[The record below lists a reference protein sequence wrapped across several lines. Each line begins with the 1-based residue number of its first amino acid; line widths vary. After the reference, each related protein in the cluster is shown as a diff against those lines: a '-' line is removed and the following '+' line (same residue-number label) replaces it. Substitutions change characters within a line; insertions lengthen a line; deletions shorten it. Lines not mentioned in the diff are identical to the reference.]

1 MKYLEEE
8 TSGLFF
14 VFIAMVFKEFG
25 CFRVFPLG
33 EHVCRIGANE
43 VDCVDDARDW
53 ELVRAE
59 YRELNGCD
67 ALVQALIPCRV
78 GGGAPLLQEVAL
90 AQGVHELATE
100 ELRFESALDNEELGV
115 NLHEVLPDVFGV
127 AEVLNGVK
135 VGEHCVCEVSE
146 LLRVG
151 PLVSCREHGEDDRES
166 VVAQL
171 LKPCKQ
177 SVNTLLGCRNYVLI
191 VDYSESVRGEDKVEL
206 RHGVKHGISCD
217 SHATVMQE
225 QRRVV
230 FCVYLFQ
237 YL

>member
-1 MKYLEEE
+1 
-8 TSGLFF
+8 
-14 VFIAMVFKEFG
+14 MVFKEFG

-33 EHVCRIGANE
+33 EHVCRSDANE
-43 VDCVDDARDW
+43 VDCVNDARDW

-78 GGGAPLLQEVAL
+78 SGGAPLLQDVAL
-90 AQGVHELATE
+90 AKGVHELAAE
-100 ELRFESALDNEELGV
+100 KLRFESALDNEELGV

-127 AEVLNGVK
+127 AEVPDCVK
-135 VGEHCVCEVSE
+135 VGEHCGCEVIE
-146 LLRVG
+146 LFRVG

-171 LKPCKQ
+171 FKPCKQ

-191 VDYSESVRGEDKVEL
+191 VDYSETIGGEDKVEL
-206 RHGVKHGISCD
+206 RHGVKHGISSD
-217 SHATVMQE
+217 SHTAMVKQR
-225 QRRVV
+225 RRVV
-230 FCVYLFQ
+230 FCDYLFQ